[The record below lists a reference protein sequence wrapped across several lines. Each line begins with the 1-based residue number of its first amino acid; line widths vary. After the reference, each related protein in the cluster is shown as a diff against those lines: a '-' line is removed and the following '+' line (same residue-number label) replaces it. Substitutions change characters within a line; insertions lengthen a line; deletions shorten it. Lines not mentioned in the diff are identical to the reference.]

1 MIPPVQSPLTIADYC
16 AAINRHEIAPN
27 NEYQR
32 SDKVWPPA
40 ARSFLIETIL
50 LGYPIP
56 KIFLFQK
63 IDLKSK
69 KTIKEIVDGQQR
81 SKAIYEFFQNKLRL
95 SSQSEI
101 DTARGKTYDELDDEL
116 KGRFLNYQLSIDLFV
131 SVSSAEIRQ
140 AFRRLNSYTVPLNPE
155 ELRHADYQG
164 VFKWFIYK
172 LTRDYEETLLQLGV
186 LTEKQIVRMQDAK
199 LFAEC
204 THAFLHGVKTTKA
217 KDLDHLYR
225 EYEKE
230 FAHEGEVRDRFDR
243 AMGFVIELPEIHN
256 SALMKP
262 FVFYALILAVSH
274 CLQPLASFIEIFEAP
289 QPFQFQRDIAV
300 TNLTALAAAL
310 ESETPEERFVPF
322 VDACSSKTNVD
333 KQRMVRIQW
342 LGKALLSALL

>member
-1 MIPPVQSPLTIADYC
+1 MVPPVQSPLTIADYC
-16 AAINRHEIAPN
+16 AAMNRHEIAPN

-63 IDLKSK
+63 VDLKSK

-81 SKAIYEFFQNKLRL
+81 SKAIYEFFQNKLSL
-95 SSQSEI
+95 SKQSEI
-101 DTARGKTYDELDDEL
+101 EVARGRIYDELDDEL

-186 LTEKQIVRMQDAK
+186 LTEKQIVRMQDTK
-199 LFAEC
+199 FFAEC
-204 THAFLHGVKTTKA
+204 THAFLKGIKTTKA
-217 KDLDHLYR
+217 KDLNDLYKQ
-225 EYEKE
+225 YDKE
-230 FAHEGEVRDRFDR
+230 LPNEGKIQNCIDQ
-243 AMGFVIELPEIHN
+243 AMRFVIEIPEIHN

-262 FVFYALILAVSH
+262 FVFYSLILAVLQ
-274 CLQPLASFIEIFEAP
+274 CLQPLDVLAETFVAP
-289 QPFQFQRDIAV
+289 QPFQLHRDIAV

-310 ESETPEERFVPF
+310 EAETPEATFVPF
-322 VDACSSKTNVD
+322 VNACSSKTNVD
-333 KQRMVRIQW
+333 TQRKTRVQW
-342 LGKALLSALL
+342 LGNALLPTLL